1 MLLAAPAVELAWLQ
15 RVSLVALVVEL
26 AWLQHLL
33 VVGRVWLQ
41 GLLLAVL
48 VVGLVWLQGLLF
60 VAVAVAQLDA
70 EKLLVAGLVLLAFE
84 QQDLVLL
91 MAVSVEPDAPALVQ
105 QVLQLDSLVV
115 GLLDVGLFLAVELV
129 PTLVELVLPPQL
141 GQVPV
146 VESER
151 FEDVQ
156 EHPLDLPGVLESPAV
171 GPDSDQLVS
180 VGFVSAAVDL
190 N

>member
-33 VVGRVWLQ
+33 VVE
-41 GLLLAVL
+41 
-48 VVGLVWLQGLLF
+48 LVWLQGLLF
-60 VAVAVAQLDA
+60 VAVAFAQLDA

-180 VGFVSAAVDL
+180 VRFVSAAVDL